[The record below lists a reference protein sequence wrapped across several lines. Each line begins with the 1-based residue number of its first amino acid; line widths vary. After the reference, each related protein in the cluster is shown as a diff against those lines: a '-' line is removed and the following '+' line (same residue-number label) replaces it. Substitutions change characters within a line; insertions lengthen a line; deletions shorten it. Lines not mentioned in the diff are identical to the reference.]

1 MIGLRIPG
9 LVFLSL
15 AFALSFLASVSLP
28 YLTAL
33 DITRTHY
40 NTVVK
45 VKEESLSQIR
55 VSTQLLLCP
64 SQSNFLFCSSVFG
77 RIVGMTR
84 ITTEPVHRQDTVTK
98 SR

>member
-1 MIGLRIPG
+1 MIGLRIIG

-40 NTVVK
+40 NTAVQI
-45 VKEESLSQIR
+45 EENGLSQIR
-55 VSTQLLLCP
+55 VSTQLLFCP
-64 SQSNFLFCSSVFG
+64 SQTNSLFQFGIWSV
-77 RIVGMTR
+77 
-84 ITTEPVHRQDTVTK
+84 QDPHHI
-98 SR
+98 SGEYSH